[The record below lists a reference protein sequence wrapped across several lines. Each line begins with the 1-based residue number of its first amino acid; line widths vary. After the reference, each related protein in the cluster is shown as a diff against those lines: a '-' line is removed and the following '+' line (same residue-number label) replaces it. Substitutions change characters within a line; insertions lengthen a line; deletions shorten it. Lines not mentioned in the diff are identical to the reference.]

1 MRRETE
7 GCPSL
12 DEGRCGIPVI
22 PVTSS
27 KQRRNIGRGIFA
39 AIYFEYL
46 SGIDAGIRVSGG
58 IGRNSS
64 RESKKRLPG
73 IRERE

>member
-27 KQRRNIGRGIFA
+27 KQRRNIERGILG
-39 AIYFEYL
+39 AIFFEYL
-46 SGIDAGIRVSGG
+46 SRIDAGIRLTGG
-58 IGRNSS
+58 IGRNCSK
-64 RESKKRLPG
+64 ESKKRLPG
-73 IRERE
+73 I